1 MISSK
6 LFLASFRILSIA
18 IICGSNSCI
27 SIQDF
32 SSIIF
37 CIATF
42 LGYNQ
47 RSLKGQ
53 GEVKNNF
60 ITTFISIPSI
70 ERRESTTT
78 VSLSWSNSQ
87 VQRSSNCKIF
97 LLSAS
102 HATKRIHFSFFFN
115 FTELP
120 IILGQYLKVKIILP
134 EEILDIVFCIPKSF
148 LDGITSSSSS
158 DQSVSSG
165 NSFHSIMLRQTFS
178 TPIGSIN
185 PTGNCVNIPT
195 KVSQKPII
203 NWNKGVNQL
212 TPDRTLI
219 SISMLTDL
227 NIFFYLTD
235 EKNII

>member
-6 LFLASFRILSIA
+6 LCLASFRILSIA

-53 GEVKNNF
+53 GEVKNDF

-120 IILGQYLKVKIILP
+120 PLIYYITYMQPLIENTLAVVLGCYPANGQHGKKKQFKIM
-134 EEILDIVFCIPKSF
+134 S
-148 LDGITSSSSS
+148 
-158 DQSVSSG
+158 
-165 NSFHSIMLRQTFS
+165 
-178 TPIGSIN
+178 
-185 PTGNCVNIPT
+185 
-195 KVSQKPII
+195 
-203 NWNKGVNQL
+203 NK
-212 TPDRTLI
+212 
-219 SISMLTDL
+219 
-227 NIFFYLTD
+227 
-235 EKNII
+235 